1 MAFTEPHAV
10 SPAVQNTSDI
20 IVFAIDFLMSSMPPP
35 PSPLQPIQW
44 QKMMLLSAL
53 RAECAFLFLKILSL
67 LSSADSQRKER
78 VIVAEGW
85 ETPLFDTISTQRSL
99 SLPFA
104 AEPDD
109 YQSGFIH
116 TAPTL
121 N

>member
-1 MAFTEPHAV
+1 MWSLAFTGPHV
-10 SPAVQNTSDI
+10 TPAVQSTSDI
-20 IVFAIDFLMSSMPPP
+20 VVFAIDFFMYPKAPPP
-35 PSPLQPIQW
+35 QPIQW

-53 RAECAFLFLKILSL
+53 RAECAFLFLKILSVP
-67 LSSADSQRKER
+67 SSADSQRKER
-78 VIVAEGW
+78 VMAAEGW
-85 ETPLFDTISTQRSL
+85 ETPLFDTISTQCSL

-116 TAPTL
+116 TASTL